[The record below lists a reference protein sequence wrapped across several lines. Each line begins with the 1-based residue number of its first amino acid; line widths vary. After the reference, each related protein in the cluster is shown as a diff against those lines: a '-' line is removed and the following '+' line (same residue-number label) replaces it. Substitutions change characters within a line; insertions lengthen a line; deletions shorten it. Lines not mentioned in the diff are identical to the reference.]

1 MSRRSRFDVG
11 LYAPRVSRIPT
22 FIPRRGPKT
31 PASGGGNAWKDW
43 VDFDLSKIAD
53 VSEWKKIEGDGI
65 GDINVTAAMS
75 GDQLHITLPDIG
87 SNYNL
92 RNQGN
97 QQKGL
102 WFIKKV
108 KFAPW
113 ANQATPA
120 GEAANS
126 YQSESTLFKMEMQF
140 DHTNGPINGTSDQ
153 SYGHNVHAA
162 CGIIAYSSDQG
173 TDPPLPGS
181 SAEYAGVYVRKH
193 RAQDPNTFSHG
204 TQKFSMYQSGLFSRL
219 GKAPGDGRIWR
230 NQDGADATSHDAI
243 VFQAGISTNI
253 TTHPIGSYNENMPC
267 GSYATTTPFG
277 PMVKGTALSNNST
290 RFGGKHLYLACWFG
304 FDTTSQKGGVI
315 RIKKLR
321 YLLQPLAAR
330 AALE

>member
-31 PASGGGNAWKDW
+31 PSSGGGNAWKDW

-65 GDINVTAAMS
+65 GGINVTAAMS

-120 GEAANS
+120 GQAANS

-153 SYGHNVHAA
+153 AYGHQVHAA
-162 CGIIAYSSDQG
+162 CGIIAYDSDQG

-181 SAEYAGVYVRKH
+181 GNYAGAYVTKN
-193 RAQDPNTFSHG
+193 RANDPNNFSNA
-204 TQKFSMYQSGLFSRL
+204 TQKLDLYKSGLFTRH
-219 GKAPGDGRIWR
+219 GKGPQGGRIWR
-230 NQDGADATSHDAI
+230 NQPGGDATSHDAI
-243 VFQAGISTNI
+243 VFQAGLSTNM
-253 TTHPIGSYNENMPC
+253 TAHPIGSYNEQMLS
-267 GSYATTTPFG
+267 GSYSTTTPFG
-277 PMVKGTALSNNST
+277 PMVASTSTTNNAC

-304 FDTTSQKGGVI
+304 FDVNGKKGGVI

>member
-1 MSRRSRFDVG
+1 
-11 LYAPRVSRIPT
+11 
-22 FIPRRGPKT
+22 
-31 PASGGGNAWKDW
+31 

-65 GDINVTAAMS
+65 GGINVTAAMS
-75 GDQLHITLPDIG
+75 GDQLHITFPDIG
-87 SNYNL
+87 SNYNV

-120 GEAANS
+120 GQAANS
-126 YQSESTLFKMEMQF
+126 FQSESTLFKMEMQF

-153 SYGHNVHAA
+153 NYGQNVHAA
-162 CGIIAYSSDQG
+162 CGIIAYDSDQG
-173 TDPPLPGS
+173 TDPPLPGTTN
-181 SAEYAGVYVRKH
+181 YAGVYVRKN
-193 RAQDPNTFSHG
+193 RSEDPSGSSH
-204 TQKFSMYQSGLFSRL
+204 TNQYQSGLFSRN

-230 NQDGADATSHDAI
+230 NQDGGDATSHDAI

-253 TTHPIGSYNENMPC
+253 TSHPIGSYNENMPC

-277 PMVKGTALSNNST
+277 PMVKGSLLSNNAC

-321 YLLQPLAAR
+321 YLLQPIAAR
-330 AALE
+330 AALG